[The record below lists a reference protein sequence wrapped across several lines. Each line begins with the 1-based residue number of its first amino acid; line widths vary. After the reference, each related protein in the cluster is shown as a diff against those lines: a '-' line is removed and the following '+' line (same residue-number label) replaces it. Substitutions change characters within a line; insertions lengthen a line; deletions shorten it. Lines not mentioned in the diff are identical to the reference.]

1 MCRAAVVLC
10 QDQQTGTASR
20 GVIVKLYNFA
30 APNPHKV
37 RIYAAE
43 KGIALELVDV
53 DVMNHG
59 LRTPQMLAKNPLA
72 VVPFLEL
79 DDGTVIR
86 ESLVI
91 IEYLEEL
98 NPAPPMLG
106 RSPLE
111 RARIREL
118 DRLAE
123 LGLMIELA
131 HYCHHVSPFFADKGP
146 QSPEGAKM
154 ALNCYR
160 KNLSIMDKEIGSRA
174 FVAGD
179 APSVAD
185 CTLYATLGFGDYVG
199 LKDAD
204 EFPNITRWRKAFAE
218 RPSASA

>member
-1 MCRAAVVLC
+1 M
-10 QDQQTGTASR
+10 
-20 GVIVKLYNFA
+20 KLYNFA
-30 APNPHKV
+30 APNPQKV

-43 KGIALELVDV
+43 KGISLELVDV

-59 LRTPQMLAKNPLA
+59 LRTPEMLAKNPLA

-98 NPAPPMLG
+98 YPDPPMLG

-111 RARIREL
+111 RAQIRQL

-123 LGLMIELA
+123 LGLMVELA
-131 HYCHHVSPFFADKGP
+131 HYVHNISPFFKDKGP
-146 QSPEGAKM
+146 QSPDAAKM
-154 ALNCYR
+154 ALNCYH
-160 KNLSIMDKEIGSRA
+160 KNLAIMDREIGSRD

-179 APSVAD
+179 MPSVAD
-185 CTLYATLGFGDYVG
+185 CTLYSTLAFGDYVG
-199 LKDAD
+199 LRDAD
-204 EFPNITRWRKAFAE
+204 GFANLARWREAFSH
-218 RPSASA
+218 RKSASA

>member
-1 MCRAAVVLC
+1 M
-10 QDQQTGTASR
+10 
-20 GVIVKLYNFA
+20 KLYNFA
-30 APNPHKV
+30 APNPQKV

-43 KGIALELVDV
+43 KGIALDLVDV

-59 LRTPQMLAKNPLA
+59 LRTPEMLAKNPLA

-79 DDGTVIR
+79 DDGTIIR

-98 NPAPPMLG
+98 NPQPPMLG
-106 RSPLE
+106 RTPLE

-123 LGLMIELA
+123 LGLMLELA
-131 HYCHHVSPFFADKGP
+131 NYCHHVSPFFADKGP
-146 QSPEGAKM
+146 QAPEGAAM
-154 ALNCYR
+154 ARNIYR
-160 KNLSIMDKEIGSRA
+160 KNLSIMDMEIGGKA

-185 CTLYATLGFGDYVG
+185 CTLFATLGFGDYVG
-199 LKDAD
+199 VKDAD
-204 EFPNITRWRKAFAE
+204 EFQNIARWRKAFAQ

>member
-1 MCRAAVVLC
+1 M
-10 QDQQTGTASR
+10 
-20 GVIVKLYNFA
+20 KLYNFA

-43 KGIALELVDV
+43 KGIKLELVEV

-59 LRTPQMLAKNPLA
+59 LRTPEMLAKNPLA

-79 DDGTVIR
+79 DDGAVIR

-91 IEYLEEL
+91 IEYLEEH
-98 NPAPPMLG
+98 NPEPPMLG

-123 LGLMIELA
+123 LGLMVELSN
-131 HYCHHVSPFFADKGP
+131 YVHHISPFFADKGP
-146 QSPEGAKM
+146 QSPDAAKM
-154 ALNCYR
+154 AVNCYR
-160 KNLSIMDKEIGSRA
+160 KNLAIMDKEIGGKR

-204 EFPNITRWRKAFAE
+204 EFPNIARWRKAFSQ

>member
-1 MCRAAVVLC
+1 M
-10 QDQQTGTASR
+10 
-20 GVIVKLYNFA
+20 KLYNFA
-30 APNPHKV
+30 APNPQKV

-43 KGIALELVDV
+43 KGIPLELVDV
-53 DVMNHG
+53 DVMGHG
-59 LRTPQMLAKNPLA
+59 LRTPEMLKKNPLA

-98 NPAPPMLG
+98 YPNPPMLG
-106 RSPLE
+106 NSPLE
-111 RARIREL
+111 RAHIRQL

-123 LGLMIELA
+123 LGLMVELA
-131 HYCHHVSPFFADKGP
+131 HYVHNISPFFQDKGP
-146 QSPEGAKM
+146 QSPDAAKM

-160 KNLSIMDKEIGSRA
+160 KNLAVMDREIGERA

-179 APSVAD
+179 APTVAD
-185 CTLYATLGFGDYVG
+185 CTLYSTLAFGDYVG

-204 EFPNITRWRKAFAE
+204 GFANLARWRAAFSQ

>member
-1 MCRAAVVLC
+1 M
-10 QDQQTGTASR
+10 
-20 GVIVKLYNFA
+20 KLYNFA

-43 KGIALELVDV
+43 KGISLDLVDV

-59 LRTPQMLAKNPLA
+59 LRTPEMLAKNPLA

-79 DDGTVIR
+79 DDGTIIR

-98 NPAPPMLG
+98 NPEPPMLG
-106 RSPLE
+106 RTPLE

-131 HYCHHVSPFFADKGP
+131 NYCHHVSPFFADKGP
-146 QSPEGAKM
+146 QSPEGARM
-154 ALNCYR
+154 AHNCYR
-160 KNLSIMDKEIGSRA
+160 KSLAIMDKEIGGKP

-199 LKDAD
+199 VKDAE
-204 EFPNITRWRKAFAE
+204 EFANIRRWREDFSR

>member
-1 MCRAAVVLC
+1 M
-10 QDQQTGTASR
+10 
-20 GVIVKLYNFA
+20 KLYNFA

-43 KGIALELVDV
+43 KGIELDLVDV

-59 LRTPQMLAKNPLA
+59 LRTPEMLAKNPLA

-98 NPAPPMLG
+98 IPEPPMLG
-106 RSPLE
+106 RSPLQ
-111 RARIREL
+111 RARVREL

-123 LGLMIELA
+123 LGLMVELA
-131 HYCHHVSPFFADKGP
+131 NYVHNVSPFFADKGP
-146 QSPEGAKM
+146 QSPDAAKM
-154 ALNCYR
+154 AVNCYR
-160 KNLSIMDKEIGSRA
+160 KNLGIMDREIGDKP

-179 APSVAD
+179 RPSVAD

-199 LKDAD
+199 LKDAE
-204 EFPNITRWRKAFAE
+204 EFPNIVRWRQAFSR

>member
-1 MCRAAVVLC
+1 M
-10 QDQQTGTASR
+10 
-20 GVIVKLYNFA
+20 KLYNFA
-30 APNPHKV
+30 APNPQKV

-43 KGIALELVDV
+43 KGIPLELVEV
-53 DVMNHG
+53 DVISRQ
-59 LRTPQMLAKNPLA
+59 LRTPAMLAKNPLA

-98 NPAPPMLG
+98 YPRPPMLG

-111 RARIREL
+111 RARIREI

-123 LGLMIELA
+123 LGLMVELA
-131 HYCHHVSPFFADKGP
+131 HYAHNISPFFADKGP
-146 QSPEGAKM
+146 QSPDAAKM
-154 ALNCYR
+154 AVNCYR
-160 KNLSIMDKEIGSRA
+160 KNLGIMDREIGGKP

-179 APSVAD
+179 TPSVAD
-185 CTLYATLGFGDYVG
+185 CTLYATIGFGDYVG

-204 EFPNITRWRKAFAE
+204 DFPNIVRWRTAFSQ

>member
-1 MCRAAVVLC
+1 
-10 QDQQTGTASR
+10 
-20 GVIVKLYNFA
+20 VKLYNFA
-30 APNPHKV
+30 APNPQKV

-43 KGIALELVDV
+43 KGIPLELVPV
-53 DVMNHG
+53 DVMNRQ
-59 LRTPQMLAKNPLA
+59 LQTPEMLAKNPLG

-98 NPAPPMLG
+98 YPDPAMLG
-106 RSPLE
+106 RSSLE

-131 HYCHHVSPFFADKGP
+131 NYAHHVSPFFAHKGP
-146 QSPEGAKM
+146 QSPDAARM
-154 ALNCYR
+154 AVNCYI
-160 KNLSIMDKEIGSRA
+160 KNLAIMDKEIGGRP

-185 CTLYATLGFGDYVG
+185 CTLYSTLAFGDYVG
-199 LKDAD
+199 IRDAD
-204 EFPNITRWRKAFAE
+204 GFANIARWRAAFAR

>member
-1 MCRAAVVLC
+1 M
-10 QDQQTGTASR
+10 
-20 GVIVKLYNFA
+20 KLYNFA
-30 APNPHKV
+30 APNPQKV

-43 KGIALELVDV
+43 KGIPLELVEV
-53 DVMNHG
+53 DVINHQ
-59 LRTPQMLAKNPLA
+59 LRTPEMLAKNPLA

-91 IEYLEEL
+91 IDYLEEL
-98 NPAPPMLG
+98 HPEPPMLG

-123 LGLMIELA
+123 LGLMVELA
-131 HYCHHVSPFFADKGP
+131 NYAHHVSPFFADKGP
-146 QSPEGAKM
+146 QSPEAARM

-160 KNLSIMDKEIGSRA
+160 RNLAIMDREIGGRP

-185 CTLYATLGFGDYVG
+185 CTLYSTLSFGDYVG

-204 EFPNITRWRKAFAE
+204 GFANLARWRAGFSR

>member
-1 MCRAAVVLC
+1 M
-10 QDQQTGTASR
+10 
-20 GVIVKLYNFA
+20 KLYNFA
-30 APNPHKV
+30 APNPQKV

-43 KGIALELVDV
+43 KGIPLDLVQV
-53 DVMNHG
+53 DVMNG
-59 LRTPQMLAKNPLA
+59 ALRTPEMLAKNPLA

-86 ESLVI
+86 ESLAI

-98 NPAPPMLG
+98 NPQPPLLG
-106 RSPLE
+106 RTPLE
-111 RARIREL
+111 RARVREL

-131 HYCHHVSPFFADKGP
+131 NYCHHVSPFFADKGP
-146 QSPEGAKM
+146 QSPDAAKM
-154 ALNCYR
+154 ALNGYR
-160 KNLSIMDKEIGSRA
+160 KNLAIMDKEIGARP

-185 CTLYATLGFGDYVG
+185 CTLYSTLAFGDYVG
-199 LKDAD
+199 VKDAD
-204 EFPNITRWRKAFAE
+204 EFPNISRWRKAFAA

>member
-1 MCRAAVVLC
+1 M
-10 QDQQTGTASR
+10 
-20 GVIVKLYNFA
+20 KLYNFA
-30 APNPHKV
+30 APNPQKV

-43 KGIALELVDV
+43 KGIPLELVDV
-53 DVMNHG
+53 DVIGHG
-59 LRTPQMLAKNPLA
+59 LRTPEMLKKNPLA

-98 NPAPPMLG
+98 YPNPPMLG
-106 RSPLE
+106 NSPLE
-111 RARIREL
+111 RAHIRQL

-123 LGLMIELA
+123 LGLMVELA
-131 HYCHHVSPFFADKGP
+131 HYVHNISPFFQDKGP
-146 QSPEGAKM
+146 QSPDAAKM

-160 KNLSIMDKEIGSRA
+160 KNLAVMDREIGERA

-179 APSVAD
+179 APTVAD
-185 CTLYATLGFGDYVG
+185 CTLYSTLAFGDYVG

-204 EFPNITRWRKAFAE
+204 GFANLARWRAAFSQ